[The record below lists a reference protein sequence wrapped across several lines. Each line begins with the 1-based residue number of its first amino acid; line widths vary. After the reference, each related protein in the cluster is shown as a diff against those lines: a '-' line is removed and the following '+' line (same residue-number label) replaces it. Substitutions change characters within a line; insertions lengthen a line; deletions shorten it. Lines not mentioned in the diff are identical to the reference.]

1 MAELPPTPIFEDN
14 KGTWATVNNPVSTAQ
29 ASKALDV
36 RYFNTRDYIREGK
49 LRVHFL
55 RTHLNVADFFTKGLP
70 KEPYCD
76 FKRVLMGSVSH
87 NH

>member
-1 MAELPPTPIFEDN
+1 MIE
-14 KGTWATVNNPVSTAQ
+14 
-29 ASKALDV
+29 ASSSSQSWTSPDV
-36 RYFNTRDYIREGK
+36 RNQCDFSRAERMVER
-49 LRVHFL
+49 LVQFL